1 MRALDG
7 FTHPTNRSA
16 GCSVLPRHLIRH
28 NNKRQRYLKMSVG
41 ENPKGRVYP
50 NTRLSEAAIF
60 REYYAKASTL
70 RAAQVTWCMARTF
83 ESDYPEDAVLQPLVD
98 VLRGDMQV
106 HVHGYK
112 TEDLEVSRTSGT
124 RADNR

>member
-28 NNKRQRYLKMSVG
+28 NNKRQRYLEMSVGEMSVG

-83 ESDYPEDAVLQPLVD
+83 ESNYPEDAVLQPFVMYLGGIC
-98 VLRGDMQV
+98 RCMSMGIRR
-106 HVHGYK
+106 
-112 TEDLEVSRTSGT
+112 RTS
-124 RADNR
+124 R

>member
-112 TEDLEVSRTSGT
+112 TEDLEVSRTSGIKG
-124 RADNR
+124 